1 MKGKKLI
8 YGHIQF
14 SGVVITNSYGNAF
27 WGTVR
32 INIPASFGISNF
44 HTVTATVH
52 SDFGLL
58 TCSVKW
64 IEKKLYRVLYHFPA
78 VGDSGSKPQPAS
90 ISLVNDP

>member
-14 SGVVITNSYGNAF
+14 SSVVITNSYGNAF

-44 HTVTATVH
+44 HAVTATVH

-64 IEKKLYRVLYHFPA
+64 IEKNYIEFYI
-78 VGDSGSKPQPAS
+78 
-90 ISLVNDP
+90 ISPLSETRDLSLSLLALAW